1 MVNKAMVQE
10 KTNVLYFE
18 SISNPML
25 TVADILELSRI
36 GGGVGSGEAD
46 ILDGRGQRT
55 RKNWRISVRVFLI
68 ILLSSIKLEGSSRL
82 NVAFKLI
89 TPGKGGMKWCVPLV
103 LV

>member
-1 MVNKAMVQE
+1 MVNKAMVQG

-25 TVADILELSRI
+25 MVADILELSRI

-55 RKNWRISVRVFLI
+55 RKNWRISVRVFFDYFI
-68 ILLSSIKLEGSSRL
+68 KFYKVGGILKAERG
-82 NVAFKLI
+82 V
-89 TPGKGGMKWCVPLV
+89 
-103 LV
+103 